1 MYEFKVGGSQSQKD
15 DATVKTDD
23 DSEYEGALVELAEGV
38 SSGVIGIGQGIL
50 ELGASGVDLIA
61 DTDYASSVTDGAE
74 TLRDTLGIDPE
85 GIIGKGA
92 EVITQFAVPGLGAA
106 SAVSKGSKI
115 ARALGASKSGN
126 VVSRRLAKGTDLG
139 RKQELA
145 RLGRIT
151 ALTRPERLALGA
163 QQVAAAGLADAVVA
177 TDGTTTIADFFE
189 GGPTQTDQEIGL
201 SGREE
206 ASRRL
211 LNKLKIGVEGAGA
224 TVIAPA
230 AVGLTATVA
239 GKGAQAVGLD
249 KAASY
254 GARKILEGG
263 AKVKDVLDDLEYQR
277 TLGKDFTD
285 DATGLVSSGIGKLK
299 NAVPDTLAA
308 LRYRGVLPYDIGE
321 TRSLVQAN
329 VQGELKTATARLD
342 RIEKGLDRA
351 IKDPGVETGD
361 LVKQDYFNKI
371 EEFLTTPSPKRK
383 IQALKSLPPSV
394 QDDVVG
400 MRRQIDDLSKDIM
413 NSDFIK
419 TLEGITPTGRKV
431 ADGGQDVA
439 DTIRQTINKN
449 LNSYMRRKYRFYED
463 AKYTPDQQTIDDAV
477 AGFKTNKRMTEY
489 ELQHMVRE
497 GGDETAARFL
507 NDEGRIVGEVTDE
520 QAKMAVKN
528 FLERKSVPNKS
539 KRPKQ
544 SVRVAEDRLKTGM
557 LLERE
562 RLRDFQKRLLGEI
575 KDPQESFIG
584 TIADLAEF
592 KAIDNFYGMVRNEI
606 PRNETLQ
613 KLFKDTANMTPAQKK
628 NLKERDGYVILGE
641 QEATSKKIKTAQDFA
656 EAKGKS
662 GWGSLQGYAVPEAVY
677 NQLTKSVGG
686 GVLPDWVK
694 ASYGGLL
701 KLKGASQYAKT
712 VLSPITQIRNF
723 TTAALFAT
731 AQGNVGRGANLG
743 ESIDLV
749 LRDIGLRKS
758 TEEIT
763 EELAEMQRLGII
775 GTQAELREI
784 QDLIRQGAAT
794 KGSGPLVEGAEI
806 DPRLQSETIKKLKNN
821 YVAKLAG
828 AANQKA
834 QDLYKGSDDVWKIYN
849 FKFEQN
855 KLKNAL
861 RGSSPE
867 EQYFAL
873 AGRAA
878 PEGSAVT
885 PQMIDDLIKEES
897 ARIVRNTVPNY
908 NLAPE
913 AIKTLRKMPIGNFI
927 TFPYEIMRT
936 GTNTITR
943 GIQELASTNPEI
955 QKIGMR
961 RLTGALTTYAAAP
974 IALTELGYMVSGVTA
989 EAMAAYKRSGAP
1001 DWERNAT
1008 LIPVGRNDDGNIE
1021 YINYSYSN
1029 PYDYLTRFASGAL
1042 NAFDTSQRTGEDLS
1056 TNLRK
1061 ALGEAASEL
1070 ASPFTDQSM
1079 IAEALID
1086 VLPAETGFGR
1096 GGNRI
1101 SGARIYNPEDDG
1113 ATQMQKSANHVINSM
1128 LPGAV
1133 PVDVR
1138 GGEFEPSR
1146 FLRGVASAVD
1156 EDEGFLGISPKDR
1169 YGRERNLREEMA
1181 RAMTGVTVQEVDPAR
1196 TLEYK
1201 GFEFREARQDTSGIF
1216 NSVAR
1221 RENVTPE
1228 QLFDAYV
1235 DANEARFRVFNR
1247 FHQTVEDMRTMGM
1260 SDREIRKTLEDAGV
1274 GGVNRLIR
1282 GDYEPLEVSKT
1293 IRDEMRRNGT
1303 IGMLPRGQINSYRAQ
1318 QKGRE
1323 FGAEEEAP
1331 ADTGPISAPTGRINV
1346 GPLLQQQSTTSA
1358 PAVAPSITAPA
1369 TGTTAPATRS
1379 SGRINVS
1386 PLLVPD
1392 PATRSIFGIK

>member
-1 MYEFKVGGSQSQKD
+1 
-15 DATVKTDD
+15 
-23 DSEYEGALVELAEGV
+23 
-38 SSGVIGIGQGIL
+38 
-50 ELGASGVDLIA
+50 
-61 DTDYASSVTDGAE
+61 
-74 TLRDTLGIDPE
+74 
-85 GIIGKGA
+85 
-92 EVITQFAVPGLGAA
+92 LGAA
-106 SAVSKGSKI
+106 SAVSKLSKVGKLQK
-115 ARALGASKSGN
+115 ALRSGKAEA
-126 VVSRRLAKGTDLG
+126 LPGQG
-139 RKQELA
+139 
-145 RLGRIT
+145 IT
-151 ALTRPERLALGA
+151 KAEKLSLGA

-189 GGPTQTDQEIGL
+189 GGPTQTDKEVGL

-206 ASRRL
+206 AARRL
-211 LNKLKIGVEGAGA
+211 LNKFKIGVEGAGA
-224 TVIAPA
+224 TVVAPMALSATGKAISQVPGSKFVGEKASDLAGGTARVIIA
-230 AVGLTATVA
+230 
-239 GKGAQAVGLD
+239 
-249 KAASY
+249 
-254 GARKILEGG
+254 GG
-263 AKVKDVLDDLEYQR
+263 RKVKDVLDDLEYQR

-285 DATGLVSSGIGKLK
+285 DATGIVSTGVGKLK
-299 NAVPDTLAA
+299 NAVPDVLAT
-308 LRYRGVLPYDIGE
+308 LRYRGVLPYDVGE
-321 TRSLVQAN
+321 ARSLVQAN
-329 VQGELKTATARLD
+329 VQGELKTATARLN
-342 RIEKGLDRA
+342 RIEQGLDKA

-383 IQALKSLPPSV
+383 VEALNSLPPSV
-394 QDDVVG
+394 RDDVVG

-413 NSDFIK
+413 DSDFVK
-419 TLEGITPTGRKV
+419 TLEGKV
-431 ADGGQDVA
+431 VGGQDVA
-439 DTIRQTINKN
+439 DAIRQTINKN
-449 LNSYMRRKYRFYED
+449 LNSYMRRKYRIFED
-463 AKYTPDQQTIDDAV
+463 AKYKPDQQTINDAI
-477 AGFKTNKRMTEY
+477 AGFKANKRMAEK
-489 ELQHMVRE
+489 ELRHLRDTGQVDAKRL
-497 GGDETAARFL
+497 GLD
-507 NDEGRIVGEVTDE
+507 DKGRIVDEVTDA
-520 QAKMAVKN
+520 QAKMAVDS
-528 FLERKSVPNKS
+528 FLNRFNVANKG
-539 KRPKQ
+539 KRPKT
-544 SVRVAEDRLKTGM
+544 STRVAEDRLKTGM
-557 LLERE
+557 FLERD
-562 RLRDFQKRLLGEI
+562 RLQDFQKRLLGEI

-584 TIADLAEF
+584 TVADLAEF
-592 KAIDNFYGMVRNEI
+592 KAIDDFYGRIRNDI
-606 PRNETLQ
+606 PGNETLQ
-613 KLFKDTANMTPAQKK
+613 KLFVNTENMTDAAKQG
-628 NLKERDGYVILGE
+628 LKEKGYYILGE
-641 QEATSKKIKTAQDFA
+641 QGATSKKVKTAEDFA
-656 EAKGKS
+656 EVKGKS

-686 GVLPDWVK
+686 GVLPDWMK

-701 KLKGASQYAKT
+701 KLKGMSQYAKT

-731 AQGNVGRGANLG
+731 AQGNIGRGANLG
-743 ESIDLV
+743 ESVSLV
-749 LRDIGLRKS
+749 LRDIGRKPS
-758 TEEIT
+758 EEIAA
-763 EELAEMQRLGII
+763 ELSEMQRLGII
-775 GTQAELREI
+775 GTQAELREL
-784 QDLIRQGAAT
+784 QDLIRQGSAT
-794 KGSGPLVEGAEI
+794 KGSGPLVDGVEI
-806 DPRLQSETIKKLKNN
+806 NPRLQSETGKKLRNN

-828 AANQKA
+828 SANQKA

-861 RGSSPE
+861 RGSSLD
-867 EQYFAL
+867 EQYRTL
-873 AGRAA
+873 TGRAA

-885 PQMIDDLIKEES
+885 SQTIDDLIKEES

-943 GIQELASTNPEI
+943 GIQELASTNSEI

-961 RLTGALTTYAAAP
+961 RLTGALSTYVGAP
-974 IALTELGYMVSGVTA
+974 IALTELAYMTSGVTQ
-989 EAMAAYKRSGAP
+989 EEMDAYKRSGAP

-1008 LIPVGRNDDGNIE
+1008 LIPVGRNEDGKIE

-1042 NAFDTSQRTGEDLS
+1042 NAFDTSQRTGEPLS

-1061 ALGEAASEL
+1061 ALTEAASEL

-1101 SGARIYNPEDDG
+1101 SGARVYNPEDG
-1113 ATQMQKSANHVINSM
+1113 GVTQMQKSANHVINAM
-1128 LPGAV
+1128 LPGGL

-1146 FLRGVASAVD
+1146 FLRGVATAID
-1156 EDEGFLGISPKDR
+1156 PDEGFLGISPKDR
-1169 YGRERNLREEMA
+1169 YGRERNLKEEMS

-1216 NSVAR
+1216 NSIAR

-1260 SDREIRKTLEDAGV
+1260 NDREIRKTLEDAGV

-1303 IGMLPRGQINSYRAQ
+1303 LNRLPRGEINAYQRQ

-1323 FGAEEEAP
+1323 FGMEEEP
-1331 ADTGPISAPTGRINV
+1331 TSDTGPISAPTGRFDV
-1346 GPLLQQQSTTSA
+1346 APLMQQSVTS
-1358 PAVAPSITAPA
+1358 PPTVAPSTTAPA
-1369 TGTTAPATRS
+1369 TGTPTAPRS
-1379 SGRINVS
+1379 TGRFNVS

-1392 PATRSIFGIK
+1392 PTTRSTFGIE